1 MGFQFVYFIDKIKLN
16 LIRVIINILII
27 FIIGLPFIAILIIKN
42 YIETRNIRTIV
53 EELVPYSN
61 LKLDLRNKKII
72 RNGKKI
78 LDLKSY
84 SLEVQHA
91 IKGKIIKELIRT
103 EKGYHAVSY
112 SPETG
117 IGQTLTSK
125 KQYDSANYLLEH
137 QDNSYSYL
145 QAYGKNNNS
154 IEYHQISNKDLKNLL
169 DKKGDILAIKAHN
182 KLPNIR
188 EQIIKINSDNKQN

>member
-103 EKGYHAVSY
+103 EKCYHAVSY